1 MMNVILELV
10 VFGFWVF
17 SSRGDNFILLFWVIL
32 IKVFIVSEGRMWLSG
47 LIVILKLFF
56 LVWLSLL
63 VMVNL
68 NRFLV
73 LFFLFKLL

>member
-17 SSRGDNFILLFWVIL
+17 SSKGDNFILLFWVIL

-56 LVWLSLL
+56 LV
-63 VMVNL
+63 
-68 NRFLV
+68 
-73 LFFLFKLL
+73 

>member
-17 SSRGDNFILLFWVIL
+17 SSRGDNFILLFWVIF

-47 LIVILKLFF
+47 LIDILKLFF
-56 LVWLSLL
+56 LV
-63 VMVNL
+63 
-68 NRFLV
+68 
-73 LFFLFKLL
+73 

>member
-17 SSRGDNFILLFWVIL
+17 SSRGDNFILLFWVIF

-56 LVWLSLL
+56 LV
-63 VMVNL
+63 
-68 NRFLV
+68 
-73 LFFLFKLL
+73 

>member
-1 MMNVILELV
+1 MMKVILELV

-56 LVWLSLL
+56 LV
-63 VMVNL
+63 
-68 NRFLV
+68 
-73 LFFLFKLL
+73 

>member
-47 LIVILKLFF
+47 SIVILKLFF
-56 LVWLSLL
+56 LV
-63 VMVNL
+63 
-68 NRFLV
+68 
-73 LFFLFKLL
+73 

>member
-56 LVWLSLL
+56 LV
-63 VMVNL
+63 
-68 NRFLV
+68 
-73 LFFLFKLL
+73 